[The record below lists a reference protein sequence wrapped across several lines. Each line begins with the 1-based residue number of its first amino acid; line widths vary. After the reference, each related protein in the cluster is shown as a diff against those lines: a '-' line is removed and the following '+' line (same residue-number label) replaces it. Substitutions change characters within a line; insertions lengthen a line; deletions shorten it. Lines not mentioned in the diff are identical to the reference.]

1 MPDAVERVHG
11 TVITIGRRG
20 ALIRG
25 ASGSGKSDLALRC
38 LALGSSTLIPET
50 VQLVADDQVV
60 LMRDRVALLAK
71 APAQLRGKLEV
82 RGLGILQ
89 VAAAAET
96 EIVLVADLVRDQ
108 QIERFPDPWPTVELM
123 GLRVPVISLLPF
135 EASSPAKLAAA
146 LALATLPQPEPKA

>member
-1 MPDAVERVHG
+1 
-11 TVITIGRRG
+11 VITIGRRG
-20 ALIRG
+20 VLIRG

-38 LALGSSTLIPET
+38 LVLGSSTLIPET

-60 LMRDRVALLAK
+60 LTRERAALLAK

-82 RGLGILQ
+82 RGLGILE

-96 EIVLVADLVRDQ
+96 EIVLIADLVRDQ
-108 QIERFPDPWPTVELM
+108 QIERLPDPWPTVELM
-123 GLRVPVISLLPF
+123 GLKVPVIHLQPF

-146 LALATLPQPEPKA
+146 LALATLPRIEPKA